1 MALLNIIK
9 CEFLKLKRSKIML
22 LSMIG
27 TQAVPA
33 MLLIEAIQ
41 QHMKHPEQILTLEK
55 IFDNSLVYVMLLMNF
70 MIFVTILAY
79 QFSREY
85 TEKTLKNLIPL
96 PISRAKFVTGKYMI
110 LLILIIILT
119 FVTWVGILAAA
130 FFYHTI
136 FGLESFSCGIVFKWL
151 LKFIEGA
158 ILMFFTISP
167 FAYAAEKTKGLVI
180 PMIASAVIVMGSAAL
195 SNQDM
200 GALYPWTAAYLLIKG
215 RLVYTG
221 YPVSLSIAIIIL
233 VSVIGFYMTYHYF
246 QKEDLK

>member
-1 MALLNIIK
+1 
-9 CEFLKLKRSKIML
+9 ML

-33 MLLIEAIQ
+33 MLLIEAVQ
-41 QHMKHPEQILTLEK
+41 QHMKHPEHIITLEK
-55 IFDNSLVYVMLLMNF
+55 IFDNSLIYVMLLMNF
-70 MIFVTILAY
+70 MIFVAILAY

-85 TEKTLKNLIPL
+85 TERTLKNLIPL
-96 PISRAKFVTGKYMI
+96 PISRAKYVTGKYMI
-110 LLILIIILT
+110 LLFLILILT
-119 FVTWVGILAAA
+119 IVTWAGILAASFIYDA
-130 FFYHTI
+130 T
-136 FGLESFSCGIVFKWL
+136 FGLKNFSSAIAFKWL
-151 LKFIEGA
+151 LKLIAGG
-158 ILMFFTISP
+158 ILMFLTISP

-180 PMIASAVIVMGSAAL
+180 PMIAAAVIVMGSAAL

-221 YPVSLSIAIIIL
+221 YPVSLSVAIIIL
-233 VSVIGFYMTYHYF
+233 VSAMGFCMTYHYF